1 MRILKHIVS
10 HFWGKKMSCSPR
22 DSARISACGGE
33 PGQVQDGQLNTFYC
47 HSREQTW
54 QHITT
59 PAGATCQ
66 ANIEW

>member
-1 MRILKHIVS
+1 
-10 HFWGKKMSCSPR
+10 MSCSPR

-66 ANIEW
+66 ANIE